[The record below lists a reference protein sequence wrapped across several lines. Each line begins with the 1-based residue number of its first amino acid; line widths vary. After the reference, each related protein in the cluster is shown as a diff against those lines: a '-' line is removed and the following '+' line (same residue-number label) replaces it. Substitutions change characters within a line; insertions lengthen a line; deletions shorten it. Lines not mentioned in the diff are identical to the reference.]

1 MNPIKEAIS
10 VLGVTQKEF
19 AERLGVSAPFI
30 SQIASGLRRVPPELC
45 QDIED
50 MTGGKVT
57 CQALRPDVFR
67 APKAA

>member
-19 AERLGVSAPFI
+19 AERLGVTAPFI
-30 SQIASGLRRVPPELC
+30 SQIASGLRRVPAGLC

-50 MTGGKVT
+50 MTDGKVT
-57 CQALRPDVFR
+57 CQELRPDVFR
-67 APKAA
+67 NPKAA